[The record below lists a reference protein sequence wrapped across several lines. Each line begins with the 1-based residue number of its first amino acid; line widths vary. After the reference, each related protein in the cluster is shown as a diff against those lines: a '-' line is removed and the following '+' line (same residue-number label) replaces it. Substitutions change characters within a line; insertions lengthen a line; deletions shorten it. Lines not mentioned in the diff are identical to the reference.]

1 MTRYHLVPGCNRTGK
16 GVGWIKL
23 FLWLIWMSRA
33 PCDGK
38 VCWLCHWKAKWKL
51 LQSTAQVS
59 VIHIVGAYQTDGK
72 MHLTQFPTV
81 CSLFYFSFY
90 PLTWERWGWKPRLI
104 HSFSLAW
111 LLLCLMS
118 SVILILYS
126 RETTILSF
134 YIRYLFRVSFALIL
148 KNNWRAI
155 HCRNVNQNEI
165 FIAQTRHS
173 NSIKTIFQKI

>member
-81 CSLFYFSFY
+81 LFSILFFFLSFNMRKMRMKTTSY
-90 PLTWERWGWKPRLI
+90 SQLLACLI
-104 HSFSLAW
+104 AVVSY
-111 LLLCLMS
+111 
-118 SVILILYS
+118 VVRDINLILS
-126 RETTILSF
+126 WDDNFIILHSLSF
-134 YIRYLFRVSFALIL
+134 QSFLRTHT
-148 KNNWRAI
+148 K
-155 HCRNVNQNEI
+155 
-165 FIAQTRHS
+165 
-173 NSIKTIFQKI
+173 K